1 MKNYIYTLLVLLVM
15 PFTALAQ
22 DGKEVEQDTIIKKTE
37 KLERAAFESSHIV
50 DNPTNVVLNTNA
62 LEVMM
67 QHRFAKM
74 GDWYDLQGI
83 YGPNANIRIGAAYG
97 VHERITLGIGTT
109 KNRRYQDFN
118 AKVAIL
124 RQTRSSSMPVSLTY
138 YGNIAYDARKDNDNL
153 TPPLNYQPDR
163 LSYFHQL
170 ILVRRFSPE
179 FSLQFAPSFSHYN
192 AVYDGMSNDRISVA
206 VGARYKITPN
216 TAILFDYSQP
226 LTQFDVSAKPNFEGE
241 LIKEDRYT
249 NYPGLSLGFEFGTS
263 GHAFQLFISNYS
275 GIVPQDNYVWNK
287 NDFFSG
293 DILIGF
299 NITRIYNF

>member
-1 MKNYIYTLLVLLVM
+1 MKNYIYILIALLIL
-15 PFTALAQ
+15 PFIGMAQ
-22 DGKEVEQDTIIKKTE
+22 DSDAVTQDTIVKTKE
-37 KLERAAFESSHIV
+37 KLERAAFESSYIV
-50 DNPTNVVLNTNA
+50 DNPTNVVLNVNA

-67 QHRFAKM
+67 QHRFATVNN
-74 GDWYDLQGI
+74 GWEDLAGI
-83 YGPNANIRIGAAYG
+83 YGEGANIRIGAAYG
-97 VHERITLGIGTT
+97 VHERITLGFGTT
-109 KNRRYQDFN
+109 KNRRYQDFS

-124 RQTRSSSMPVSLTY
+124 RQTRSNSMPISLTY
-138 YGNIAYDARKDNDNL
+138 YGNVAYDARKQTSTM

-179 FSLQFAPSFSHYN
+179 FSLQFAPSLSHYN

-206 VGARYKITPN
+206 LGARYKITPN

-226 LTQFDVSAKPNFEGE
+226 ITQFDTDKDPGKE
-241 LIKEDRYT
+241 LGLDPRFT
-249 NYPGLSLGFEFGTS
+249 NHPGLSLGFEFGTS
-263 GHAFQLFISNYS
+263 GHAFQLFISNYN

-287 NDFFSG
+287 NDFFNG